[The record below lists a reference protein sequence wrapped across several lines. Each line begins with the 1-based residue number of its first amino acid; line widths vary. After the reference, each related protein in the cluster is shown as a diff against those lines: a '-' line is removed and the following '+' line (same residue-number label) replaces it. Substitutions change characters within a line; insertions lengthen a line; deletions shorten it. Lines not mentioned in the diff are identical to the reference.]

1 MTPSIRTFLL
11 INLLL
16 SITLITSLAIIG
28 NLFLEHKDLQRHLNA
43 QLTFAALTIQSF
55 IGDGS
60 SHEVIDKIQ
69 KKIDRLPDVARDYYQ
84 RTHTKMY
91 GKSYELIQFQI
102 WDKEAKLMLKSH
114 SAPLVPLAKNI
125 SGFSTNW
132 VDGQLWHVF
141 TNVDVETGMRI
152 DVGERS
158 DFREELEGRVTQDSI
173 FIMLITYPFLGILI
187 WIIVGRGLD
196 SIRQVANEV
205 RQKTPSSLEAVNIE
219 AIPAE
224 IKPLIDELN
233 KLFGRLRDAFERE
246 KRFAADAAH
255 ELRTP
260 LAALKT
266 QTQVAINIQDPVEL
280 RNALDKILM
289 GVDRSSH
296 VVQQLLT
303 MSRMVPQATLQQFDK
318 VDLVLEARTQIA
330 EMVPHAI
337 EKNIDIELIAEVEP
351 VTIPGNAPAI
361 SILIRNLVDNAIRYC
376 PEGSLIKVYVNIE
389 GHTANLIVSDNG
401 PGIAPELR
409 ERVFER
415 FFRVLGTKAQGSGL
429 GLGIVA
435 QIVELHNAEI
445 VLGEPEQG
453 TGLVVTVKFPLVVYP
468 KLLFLNAKQSYS
480 QNLWITLWISQE

>member
-60 SHEVIDKIQ
+60 NKSNLTIIQ
-69 KKIDRLPDVARDYYQ
+69 EKIDRLPEVAKDYY
-84 RTHTKMY
+84 RKTRTKMF
-91 GKSYELIQFQI
+91 GNSYELIQFQI
-102 WDKEAKLMLKSH
+102 LDKDHKLILKSH
-114 SAPLVPLAKNI
+114 SAPLIALSKNL

-132 VDGQLWHVF
+132 VEGQLWHVF
-141 TNVDVETGMRI
+141 TNVDLETGLRI

-173 FIMLITYPFLGILI
+173 LIMLITYPFLGILI

-205 RQKTPSSLEAVNIE
+205 RQKTPSSLDSVNIE
-219 AIPAE
+219 TIPSE

-233 KLFGRLRDAFERE
+233 KLFVRLRDAFDRE

-280 RNALDKILM
+280 RNALDNILI

-303 MSRMVPQATLQQFDK
+303 MSRMVPQATLQQFED
-318 VDLVLEARTQIA
+318 VDLVVAARTQIA
-330 EMVPHAI
+330 EIAPHAI
-337 EKNIDIELIAEVEP
+337 EKNTDIELIARENHTV
-351 VTIPGNAPAI
+351 IPGNEAAI
-361 SILIRNLVDNAIRYC
+361 GILIRNLVDNAIRYC
-376 PEGSLIKVYVNIE
+376 PCNSSIE
-389 GHTANLIVSDNG
+389 IFVERTDTTANLIVADNG
-401 PGIAPELR
+401 PGIPLELR

-415 FFRVLGTKAQGSGL
+415 FFRVLGTKAQGTGL

-435 QIVELHNAEI
+435 QIVELHAAEI
-445 VLGEPEQG
+445 ELKEPAEG
-453 TGLVVTVKFPLVVYP
+453 SGLVVTVKFPLHRV
-468 KLLFLNAKQSYS
+468 
-480 QNLWITLWISQE
+480 T

>member
-55 IGDGS
+55 IADTES
-60 SHEVIDKIQ
+60 DENIKKIQ
-69 KKIDRLPDVARDYYQ
+69 AKIDRLPDVAKDYYQ

-91 GKSYELIQFQI
+91 GNSYELIQFQI
-102 WDKEAKLMLKSH
+102 WDKDDKLLLKSH
-114 SAPLVPLAKNI
+114 SAPIIPLANNI

-141 TNVDVETGMRI
+141 TNIDIESGMRI

-173 FIMLITYPFLGILI
+173 FIMLVTYPFLGILI

-196 SIRQVANEV
+196 SIRQVTREV
-205 RQKTPSSLEAVNIE
+205 RRKTPSSLEPVNLE
-219 AIPAE
+219 SIPSE

-266 QTQVAINIQDPVEL
+266 QTQVAININDPVEL
-280 RNALDKILM
+280 RRALDNILS

-303 MSRMVPQATLQQFDK
+303 MSRMVPQATLQQFEN
-318 VDLVLEARTQIA
+318 VDLAFEARTQIA
-330 EMVPHAI
+330 EMVPQAI
-337 EKNIDIELIAEVEP
+337 EKNIDIELVAEENSVI
-351 VTIPGNAPAI
+351 IPGNAPAI

-376 PEGSLIKVYVNIE
+376 PEGSAITVTVKTVDNAA
-389 GHTANLIVSDNG
+389 HLIVEDNG

-415 FFRVLGTKAQGSGL
+415 FFRVLGSKAQGSGL

-445 VLGEPEQG
+445 ILGEPKKG
-453 TGLVVTVKFPLVVYP
+453 TGLVVTLKFPLQV
-468 KLLFLNAKQSYS
+468 
-480 QNLWITLWISQE
+480 IS

>member
-55 IGDGS
+55 IGDNAS
-60 SHEVIDKIQ
+60 DKSINKIQ
-69 KKIDRLPDVARDYYQ
+69 EKIDRLPEIAKDYYQ

-91 GKSYELIQFQI
+91 GNSYELIQFQI
-102 WDKEAKLMLKSH
+102 WDKDANLLLKSH
-114 SAPLVPLAKNI
+114 SAPLIPLAKNI

-132 VDGQLWHVF
+132 VNGQLWHVF
-141 TNVDVETGMRI
+141 TNIDVESGMRI

-205 RQKTPSSLEAVNIE
+205 RQKTPSSLDPVNIE
-219 AIPAE
+219 AIPSE

-266 QTQVAINIQDPVEL
+266 QTQVAINIQDPTEL
-280 RNALDKILM
+280 KTALDNILA

-303 MSRMVPQATLQQFDK
+303 MSRMVPQATLQQFDE

-330 EMVPHAI
+330 EIAPQAI
-337 EKNIDIELIAEVEP
+337 EKNSDIELITKEEP
-351 VTIPGNAPAI
+351 IIIPGNAAAVN
-361 SILIRNLVDNAIRYC
+361 ILIRNLVDNAIRYC
-376 PEGSLIKVYVNIE
+376 PEGSEIKVMVKRVDD
-389 GHTANLIVSDNG
+389 TAHLIVADNG
-401 PGIAPELR
+401 PGIAPALR

-445 VLGEPEQG
+445 VLGEPEEG
-453 TGLVVTVKFPLVVYP
+453 TGLVVTVKFPVVH
-468 KLLFLNAKQSYS
+468 AKA
-480 QNLWITLWISQE
+480 

>member
-55 IGDGS
+55 VGETENEKDIA
-60 SHEVIDKIQ
+60 KIQ
-69 KKIDRLPDVARDYYQ
+69 SKIDRLPEIAKEYYRKTHRKMFG
-84 RTHTKMY
+84 RT
-91 GKSYELIQFQI
+91 YELIQFQI
-102 WDKEAKLMLKSH
+102 WNKDGRLLLRSH
-114 SAPLVPLAKNI
+114 SAPEVPLSKNI

-132 VDGQLWHVF
+132 VEGQLWHVF
-141 TNVDVETGMRI
+141 TNIDVETGLRI

-205 RQKTPSSLEAVNIE
+205 RRRTPNALEPVNIE
-219 AIPAE
+219 AVPSE

-233 KLFGRLRDAFERE
+233 KLFIRLGDAFERE

-266 QTQVAINIQDPVEL
+266 QAQVAINIKDPEEL
-280 RNALDKILM
+280 RTALDKILS

-296 VVQQLLT
+296 VVGQLLT
-303 MSRMVPQATLQQFDK
+303 MSRMVPQATLQQFDD
-318 VDLVLEARTQIA
+318 VDIVTEARTVIA
-330 EMVPHAI
+330 ELVPIAI
-337 EKNIDIELIAEVEP
+337 EKEIDIELSAPEAP
-351 VTIPGNAPAI
+351 VTLHGNLAAI

-376 PEGSLIKVYVNIE
+376 PNQSEINISI
-389 GHTANLIVSDNG
+389 HATANHVILRVADNG
-401 PGIAPELR
+401 PGIPVELR

-415 FFRVLGTKAQGSGL
+415 FFRVLGTKAHGSGL

-435 QIVELHNAEI
+435 QIVELHKAEI
-445 VLGEPEQG
+445 KLDEPEQG
-453 TGLVVTVKFPLVVYP
+453 SGLVVTVIFPLR
-468 KLLFLNAKQSYS
+468 
-480 QNLWITLWISQE
+480 IST

>member
-60 SHEVIDKIQ
+60 TQHNTSKIQ
-69 KKIDRLPDVARDYYQ
+69 EKIDRLPEVAKDYY
-84 RTHTKMY
+84 RKTRTKMF
-91 GKSYELIQFQI
+91 GNSYELIQFQI
-102 WDKEAKLMLKSH
+102 WDKDRKLILKSH
-114 SAPLVPLAKNI
+114 SAPLVPLSKNL

-132 VDGQLWHVF
+132 VEGQLWHVF
-141 TNVDVETGMRI
+141 TNVDIETGLRI

-205 RQKTPSSLEAVNIE
+205 RQKTPSSLDSVNIE
-219 AIPAE
+219 TIPSE

-233 KLFGRLRDAFERE
+233 KLFVRLRDAFDRE

-266 QTQVAINIQDPVEL
+266 QTQVAINIKDPEEL
-280 RNALDKILM
+280 HKALDNILA

-303 MSRMVPQATLQQFDK
+303 MSRMVPQATLQQFDD
-318 VDLVLEARTQIA
+318 VDLILESRTQIA
-330 EMVPHAI
+330 EIAPHAI
-337 EKNIDIELIAEVEP
+337 EKNTDIELNTEEEHIIV
-351 VTIPGNAPAI
+351 PGNAPAI
-361 SILIRNLVDNAIRYC
+361 GILIRNLVDNAIRYS
-376 PEGSLIKVYVNIE
+376 PNGSLIKVIVE
-389 GHTANLIVSDNG
+389 RTASTANLIVADNG
-401 PGIAPELR
+401 PGIPAELR

-415 FFRVLGTKAQGSGL
+415 FFRVLGTKAQGTGL

-435 QIVELHNAEI
+435 QIVELHSAEI
-445 VLGEPEQG
+445 ELSEPTEG
-453 TGLVVTVKFPLVVYP
+453 SGLVITVKFPLHRV
-468 KLLFLNAKQSYS
+468 S
-480 QNLWITLWISQE
+480 

>member
-55 IGDGS
+55 IGDG
-60 SHEVIDKIQ
+60 HNVRDINKIQ
-69 KKIDRLPDVARDYYQ
+69 EKIDRLPEVAKDYY
-84 RTHTKMY
+84 RKTRTKMF
-91 GKSYELIQFQI
+91 GNSYELIQFQI
-102 WDKEAKLMLKSH
+102 WDKDGHLVLKSH
-114 SAPLVPLAKNI
+114 SAPPTHLAKNI

-132 VDGQLWHVF
+132 VNGQLWHVF
-141 TNVDVETGMRI
+141 TNVDLETGMRI

-205 RQKTPSSLEAVNIE
+205 RQKTPNSLDPVNIE
-219 AIPAE
+219 TIPSE

-233 KLFGRLRDAFERE
+233 KLFVRLRDAFERE

-266 QTQVAINIQDPVEL
+266 QTQVAINIQDPKQI
-280 RNALDKILM
+280 RQALDNILT

-303 MSRMVPQATLQQFDK
+303 MSRMVPQATLQQFED
-318 VDLVLEARTQIA
+318 VDLILEARTMIA
-330 EMVPHAI
+330 DMVPHAI
-337 EKNIDIELIAEVEP
+337 EKNTDIELITEEDRII
-351 VTIPGNAPAI
+351 IPGNAPAVG
-361 SILIRNLVDNAIRYC
+361 ILIRNLVDNAIRYC
-376 PEGSLIKVYVNIE
+376 PEGSLIKVTAKRVAD
-389 GHTANLIVSDNG
+389 TANLIVEDNG
-401 PGIAPELR
+401 PGIPPELR

-445 VLGEPEQG
+445 VLGEPEEG
-453 TGLVVTVKFPLVVYP
+453 TGLVVTVKFPLHRP
-468 KLLFLNAKQSYS
+468 
-480 QNLWITLWISQE
+480 T

>member
-55 IGDGS
+55 IGDANS
-60 SHEVIDKIQ
+60 ETSVEKIQ
-69 KKIDRLPDVARDYYQ
+69 KKIDRLPDIAKDYYQ

-91 GKSYELIQFQI
+91 GNSYELIQFQI
-102 WDKEAKLMLKSH
+102 WDKDGQLMLKSH
-114 SAPLVPLAKNI
+114 SAPTLPLAKNI

-132 VDGQLWHVF
+132 VNGQLWHVF
-141 TNVDVETGMRI
+141 TNIDVDTGMRI

-205 RQKTPSSLEAVNIE
+205 RQKTPNSLDPVNID
-219 AIPAE
+219 AIPSE

-266 QTQVAINIQDPVEL
+266 QTQVAINIQDPIEL
-280 RNALDKILM
+280 RNALDNILA

-303 MSRMVPQATLQQFDK
+303 MSRMVPQATLQQFDQ

-330 EMVPHAI
+330 EIAPQAI
-337 EKNIDIELIAEVEP
+337 EKNTDIELIAEEEP
-351 VTIPGNAPAI
+351 INIPGNAAAI
-361 SILIRNLVDNAIRYC
+361 NILIRNLVDNAIRYC
-376 PEGSLIKVYVNIE
+376 PEGSEIKVIVKKLD
-389 GHTANLIVSDNG
+389 GSAHLIVADNG
-401 PGIAPELR
+401 PGIAPDLR

-429 GLGIVA
+429 GLGIVS

-445 VLGEPEQG
+445 TLGEAEQG
-453 TGLVVTVKFPLVVYP
+453 TGLVVTVKFSLTT
-468 KLLFLNAKQSYS
+468 A
-480 QNLWITLWISQE
+480 

>member
-55 IGDGS
+55 VGDNPS
-60 SHEVIDKIQ
+60 DQSINKIQ
-69 KKIDRLPDVARDYYQ
+69 EKIDRLPDVARDYYQ

-91 GKSYELIQFQI
+91 GNSYELIQFQI
-102 WDKEAKLMLKSH
+102 WDKDSKLLLKSH
-114 SAPLVPLAKNI
+114 SAPLIPLAKNI

-132 VDGQLWHVF
+132 VDGQMWHVF

-205 RQKTPSSLEAVNIE
+205 RQKTPSSLEPVNIE

-266 QTQVAINIQDPVEL
+266 QTQVAINIKDPVDL
-280 RNALDKILM
+280 RTALDNILT

-318 VDLVLEARTQIA
+318 VDIVLEARTQIA
-330 EMVPHAI
+330 EIAPHAI
-337 EKNIDIELIAEVEP
+337 EKNTDIELIADEDHIM
-351 VTIPGNAPAI
+351 IPGNAPAI
-361 SILIRNLVDNAIRYC
+361 NILIRNLVDNAIRYC
-376 PEGSLIKVYVNIE
+376 PEGSEIKVTVQRTSA
-389 GHTANLIVSDNG
+389 TANLVVADNG

-415 FFRVLGTKAQGSGL
+415 FFRVLGSKAQGSGL

-435 QIVELHNAEI
+435 QIVEWHNAEI
-445 VLGEPEQG
+445 VLGEPEHG
-453 TGLVVTVKFPLVVYP
+453 TGLVVTVKFPLEVV
-468 KLLFLNAKQSYS
+468 S
-480 QNLWITLWISQE
+480 

>member
-55 IGDGS
+55 IGEEATHHDVS
-60 SHEVIDKIQ
+60 KIQ
-69 KKIDRLPDVARDYYQ
+69 AKIDHLPDVARDYYQ

-102 WDKEAKLMLKSH
+102 WDKNGKLLLKSH

-141 TNVDVETGMRI
+141 TNVDVDTGMRI

-219 AIPAE
+219 SIPAE

-280 RNALDKILM
+280 RIALDKILL

-318 VDLVLEARTQIA
+318 VDLVLEARTQLA
-330 EMVPHAI
+330 EMVPQAI
-337 EKNIDIELIAEVEP
+337 EKNIDIELITDEEP
-351 VTIPGNAPAI
+351 ITIPGNAPAI

-376 PEGSLIKVYVNIE
+376 PEGSEIKVYVKRE
-389 GHTANLIVSDNG
+389 ADTAHLIVADNG
-401 PGIAPELR
+401 PGIPPDLR

-445 VLGEPEQG
+445 VLGEPKQG
-453 TGLVVTVKFPLVVYP
+453 TGLVVTVKFPLHI
-468 KLLFLNAKQSYS
+468 
-480 QNLWITLWISQE
+480 QNT

>member
-55 IGDGS
+55 IGEGVS
-60 SHEVIDKIQ
+60 EKGIQKIQ
-69 KKIDRLPDVARDYYQ
+69 EKIDRLPEVAKDYYQ

-91 GKSYELIQFQI
+91 SNSYELIQFQI
-102 WDKEAKLMLKSH
+102 WDKNSNLLLKSH
-114 SAPLVPLAKNI
+114 SAPTTPLAKNI

-132 VDGQLWHVF
+132 VNGQLWHVF
-141 TNVDVETGMRI
+141 TNIDLETGMRI

-205 RQKTPSSLEAVNIE
+205 RQKTPSSLDPVNIE
-219 AIPAE
+219 AIPSE

-266 QTQVAINIQDPVEL
+266 QTQVAINIQDPQEL
-280 RNALDKILM
+280 KKALDNILA

-303 MSRMVPQATLQQFDK
+303 MSRMVPQATLQRFDE
-318 VDLVLEARTQIA
+318 VDLVFEARTQIA
-330 EMVPHAI
+330 EIAPQAI
-337 EKNIDIELIAEVEP
+337 EKHSDIELISEEDRIIV
-351 VTIPGNAPAI
+351 PGNAAAI
-361 SILIRNLVDNAIRYC
+361 NILIRNLVDNAIRYC
-376 PEGSLIKVYVNIE
+376 PEGSEIKVIVKRVDQRAE
-389 GHTANLIVSDNG
+389 LIVEDNG
-401 PGIAPELR
+401 PGIAPDLR

-429 GLGIVA
+429 GLGIVS

-445 VLGEPEQG
+445 VLSEPETG
-453 TGLVVTVKFPLVVYP
+453 TGLVVRVIFPLR
-468 KLLFLNAKQSYS
+468 SS
-480 QNLWITLWISQE
+480 